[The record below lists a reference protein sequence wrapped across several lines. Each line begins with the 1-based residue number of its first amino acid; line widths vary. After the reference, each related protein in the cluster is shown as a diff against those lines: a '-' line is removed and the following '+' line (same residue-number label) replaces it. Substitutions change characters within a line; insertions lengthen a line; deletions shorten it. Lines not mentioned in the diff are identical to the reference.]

1 MLRRKLLA
9 TSLALAVAAA
19 ALSGCVRNQ
28 PVAAVDWLD
37 RQGGVADATILSD
50 NTDAWSSSGL
60 VHGELEPD
68 IDDAGIQRLID
79 EIKKFWRNNPSVSF
93 RLGWHGV
100 DFAVSDDDAAND
112 DAMSLWHAMI
122 DIPTIKTAVAYSDA
136 IDAHTLRDGT
146 VDALGKLGDLP
157 ADLWVEA
164 FANEQDLAQD
174 TSDDYDYNGYESE
187 FALGYWIPDACEP
200 DAAVREYA
208 ESLLSRDDIEGGLLQ
223 LCIDMTLG
231 LPSGTSLAQA
241 APALRAE
248 LDERGLSEFPVTA
261 HTELT
266 GDYDTHTAAITPGD
280 AGALAVLGIFEDSG
294 IPDLFYDLDGERT
307 LTVTAYAAPT
317 ADILALVQTSPA
329 AAALPQ
335 IVVEGTPVKIY
346 GPLSVLPDLLAQA
359 VALDDA
365 SATFGSIELGVDTGS
380 AFLDY
385 EVGSQPDVVT
395 AAADLRASGAT
406 VGRTFTIRMQSMEVY
421 ITDGVAQIADPGYT
435 SPETMLAFVD
445 AWNAG
450 N

>member
-9 TSLALAVAAA
+9 TSIALAVVAA
-19 ALSGCVRNQ
+19 ALTGCVRNQ
-28 PVAAVDWLD
+28 PVAGVDWLD
-37 RQGGVADATILSD
+37 RQDGIVDATILSD

-68 IDDAGIQRLID
+68 IDDAGIQRLVD

-100 DFAVSDDDAAND
+100 DFSVSDVDADND
-112 DAMSLWHAMI
+112 DAMALWHAMI
-122 DIPTIKTAVAYSDA
+122 DIPEVETAVASSDT
-136 IDAHTLRDGT
+136 IDAHTLRTGT
-146 VDALGKLGDLP
+146 VEALGKLDDLP

-174 TSDDYDYNGYESE
+174 TSDDYDYNGYESD

-200 DAAVREYA
+200 DAAVREFA
-208 ESLLSRDDIEGGLLQ
+208 ESLLDRDDIEGGLLQ

-231 LPSGTSLAQA
+231 LPAGSSLAVA
-241 APALRAE
+241 APAMRAE
-248 LDERGLSEFPVTA
+248 LDERGLTAFPVTM
-261 HTELT
+261 HTART
-266 GDYDTHTAAITPGD
+266 GDYDTHAAAITPGD
-280 AGALAVLGIFEDSG
+280 AAALGVLDIFEDESLA
-294 IPDLFYDLDGERT
+294 DTFYELDADRK
-307 LTVTAYAAPT
+307 LTVTAYESPT
-317 ADILALVQTSPA
+317 ADLLALVQTSPET
-329 AAALPQ
+329 AALPE
-335 IVVEGTPVKIY
+335 IELVGTPVTIY

-359 VALDDA
+359 TALDAA
-365 SATFGSIELGVDTGS
+365 SDTFGSITLGVDTGS

-406 VGRTFTIRMQSMEVY
+406 EGRVFTIRMQSMEVH
-421 ITDGVAQIADPGYT
+421 ITDGVAVIGDDYT
-435 SPETMLAFVD
+435 GAESMLAFVD

-450 N
+450 G